1 MTTHPYLQHGLSI
14 FNAQLQTST
23 SRIPFPAANEAL
35 PFVTLSHETCAG
47 ATTLGHAL
55 LPLLNDHFGPEDS
68 SWMLLEKDLI
78 NQALSL
84 HHLPEHLAE
93 YLPEDRRSEIKGLI
107 GEMVGLHPPL
117 WELEHRVAE
126 AIMKFAKLGCVIL
139 SGRAAHLITRD
150 LPGGLHIR
158 LVAPLPIRIKR
169 AQQSLGYSPDS
180 ARQYVL
186 ENDNARERHLQT
198 QFEHH
203 ANDPLLYDLVVNTAH
218 TSPETL
224 AHLTLQALL
233 GRRVARLSSP
243 QGASKS

>member
-1 MTTHPYLQHGLSI
+1 
-14 FNAQLQTST
+14 
-23 SRIPFPAANEAL
+23 
-35 PFVTLSHETCAG
+35 
-47 ATTLGHAL
+47 
-55 LPLLNDHFGPEDS
+55 
-68 SWMLLEKDLI
+68 
-78 NQALSL
+78 
-84 HHLPEHLAE
+84 
-93 YLPEDRRSEIKGLI
+93 
-107 GEMVGLHPPL
+107 MVGLHPPL